1 MPRTPTTIRIV
12 PSRLA
17 WGCQWLLALAVTG
30 SVLIHVPGW
39 LAMPALAWL
48 LPLGWW
54 LWHGQARGELHM
66 HPEAGG
72 NWRWLWRPL
81 ATAEAVPVE
90 LRCAYLG
97 PWLIALDIDRR
108 RIWLWPDSASPAA
121 LRQLR
126 RILVR

>member
-17 WGCQWLLALAVTG
+17 WGSQWLLGLAVSG
-30 SVLIHVPGW
+30 DVVVHAPGW
-39 LAMPALAWL
+39 LTLVALAWL

-54 LWHGQARGELHM
+54 LWRGQARGELQM
-66 HPEAGG
+66 LPKAGG
-72 NWRWLWRPL
+72 GWHWLWRP
-81 ATAEAVPVE
+81 AAAVEAAHVE

-97 PWLIALDIDRR
+97 PWLIALEIGHRR
-108 RIWLWPDSASPAA
+108 AWLWPDSASPAA

-126 RILVR
+126 RALAR